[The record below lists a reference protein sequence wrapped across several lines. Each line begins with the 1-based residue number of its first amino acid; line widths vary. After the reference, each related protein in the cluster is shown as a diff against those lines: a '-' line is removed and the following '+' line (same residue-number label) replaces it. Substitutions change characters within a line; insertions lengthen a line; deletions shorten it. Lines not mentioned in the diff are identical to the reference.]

1 MLEYEKPQHL
11 TFTYPIEEIQVQR
24 DSELFHFTL
33 VLPAGRQISEYDTIF
48 KEIRKEIKSVHDM
61 TGLSGSQMSEGL
73 KLILTDANH
82 HVTEIK
88 TSLELINKY
97 HDPQVVAMDKHN
109 CQLTLTEGLTV
120 ENLNLAL
127 SEIQNRRRGLSLSWT
142 SAEIN
147 EPIKAA
153 ALFTFAYDTRDQLYQ
168 IAEDLSMFLVYLD
181 NLISNKIP
189 NDILVI
195 MQGAPCYPDA
205 FQESVQLKYC
215 KKHRDGLGCNFAV
228 EIYKTVESFYKLQPI
243 NYDGIELSIGSP
255 SEILVKTIATQELGT
270 LHCADVNSKENYNC
284 IYSSWDNDCSAGLL
298 ADDYEQVLQSCN
310 FTKQKPISP
319 IRTLDKGL
327 LIMDKSSKIKV
338 LDAKHRILPNKA
350 PMLIL
355 SKDPIVITQGHQEQK
370 FLPDSQ
376 NINFTIVYSNLNQT
390 IKNKMQRKAKIQHV
404 VNNLE
409 WAEIIGYVMFIAQ
422 LTMIPVTCFNFFWVL
437 KNKQTFAPIQ
447 KILRKKTS
455 SNKAINKKA
464 NYKINQKYVQAQ
476 QFDTTSV

>member
-1 MLEYEKPQHL
+1 
-11 TFTYPIEEIQVQR
+11 
-24 DSELFHFTL
+24 
-33 VLPAGRQISEYDTIF
+33 
-48 KEIRKEIKSVHDM
+48 M

-205 FQESVQLKYC
+205 FQEL
-215 KKHRDGLGCNFAV
+215 
-228 EIYKTVESFYKLQPI
+228 TI
-243 NYDGIELSIGSP
+243 N
-255 SEILVKTIATQELGT
+255 
-270 LHCADVNSKENYNC
+270 N
-284 IYSSWDNDCSAGLL
+284 
-298 ADDYEQVLQSCN
+298 
-310 FTKQKPISP
+310 
-319 IRTLDKGL
+319 
-327 LIMDKSSKIKV
+327 
-338 LDAKHRILPNKA
+338 
-350 PMLIL
+350 
-355 SKDPIVITQGHQEQK
+355 
-370 FLPDSQ
+370 
-376 NINFTIVYSNLNQT
+376 
-390 IKNKMQRKAKIQHV
+390 
-404 VNNLE
+404 
-409 WAEIIGYVMFIAQ
+409 
-422 LTMIPVTCFNFFWVL
+422 
-437 KNKQTFAPIQ
+437 
-447 KILRKKTS
+447 
-455 SNKAINKKA
+455 
-464 NYKINQKYVQAQ
+464 
-476 QFDTTSV
+476 